1 MTIAKTDTSESDLRF
16 LRFFEVCGKLLE
28 SVIYI
33 GKASMYK
40 VEDSLLFSNIDN
52 KTITTKII
60 NNGNSFFLIAS
71 CLIIFENFRNQ
82 ITRVSYASWV

>member
-1 MTIAKTDTSESDLRF
+1 
-16 LRFFEVCGKLLE
+16 
-28 SVIYI
+28 
-33 GKASMYK
+33 MYK

-82 ITRVSYASWV
+82 TTRVSYASWV